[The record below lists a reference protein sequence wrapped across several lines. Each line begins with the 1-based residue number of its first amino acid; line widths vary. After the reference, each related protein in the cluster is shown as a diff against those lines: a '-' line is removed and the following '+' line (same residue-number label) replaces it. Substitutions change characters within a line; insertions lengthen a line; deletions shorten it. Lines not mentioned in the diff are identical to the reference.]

1 MIYYDVEIIDTE
13 QIVKDIARGFS
24 MGFKHM
30 IYEPTDTELA
40 YLEIQEHGQFDET
53 GGTLGDADFDDSRAF
68 AAAADRPELSDS

>member
-1 MIYYDVEIIDTE
+1 MMTIKVYVP
-13 QIVKDIARGFS
+13 S
-24 MGFKHM
+24 
-30 IYEPTDTELA
+30 DTELA